1 MHPESEAYKT
11 GSKVAKRYLGVN
23 KEIHQLTLPGPSM
36 KQELPEPD
44 DTGAHT
50 TGSDFNL
57 EDASRG
63 SSSGSSSG
71 SPVLKKNPDIS
82 RISSLTYTRYL
93 CHSLSSNLLL

>member
-1 MHPESEAYKT
+1 MHPDSEAYKT
-11 GSKVAKRYLGVN
+11 SSKVAKRYLGVD

-44 DTGAHT
+44 DTGDHT

-57 EDASRG
+57 EDGSRG

-82 RISSLTYTRYL
+82 RISTLT
-93 CHSLSSNLLL
+93 